1 MKAKGDI
8 LFCGV
13 GGQGIVLASEVT
25 SLALMEAGYDVKKS
39 EVHGMAQRG
48 GSVLSHLR
56 YGKRVYSPLIAPGGA
71 DIAVSFELLE
81 SLRYI
86 HYLHPASEVIVN
98 TQRIAPPSVATGAER
113 YPEHVIGQLKRRGLS
128 VLPVDAFE
136 AARAIGEIKAE
147 NVILVGVLSNLL
159 PVDKKYFI
167 DAIKKKVPARFLD
180 VNLEA
185 FRKGRTE
192 CFTQASSV

>member
-1 MKAKGDI
+1 MKTKGDI

-56 YGKRVYSPLIAPGGA
+56 YGKKVYSPLIAPGGA
-71 DIAVSFELLE
+71 DIAVAFELLE

-98 TQRIAPPSVATGAER
+98 TQRIAPPSVATGVER
-113 YPEHVIGQLKRRGLS
+113 YPKDVLGRLRKRGLS
-128 VLPVDAFE
+128 VHALDAFS
-136 AARAIGEIKAE
+136 AARELGELRAVNLIM
-147 NVILVGVLSNLL
+147 VGALSNLL
-159 PVDKKYFI
+159 PVKERHFI
-167 DAIKKKVPARFLD
+167 DAIRKKVPERYLK

-185 FRKGRTE
+185 FRKGKA
-192 CFTQASSV
+192 F

>member
-1 MKAKGDI
+1 MKNKGDI

-25 SLALMEAGYDVKKS
+25 ALALMEAGYDVKKS

-56 YGKRVYSPLIAPGGA
+56 YGKQVFSPLIAPGGA
-71 DIAVSFELLE
+71 DVAVAFELLE

-98 TQRIAPPSVATGAER
+98 TQRIAPPSVATCWAGS
-113 YPEHVIGQLKRRGLS
+113 GG
-128 VLPVDAFE
+128 
-136 AARAIGEIKAE
+136 
-147 NVILVGVLSNLL
+147 
-159 PVDKKYFI
+159 
-167 DAIKKKVPARFLD
+167 
-180 VNLEA
+180 EA
-185 FRKGRTE
+185 FRCWPWTPSARRWKPE
-192 CFTQASSV
+192 N